1 MPVAEFSAM
10 SESVLIVIA
19 FVMMGIS
26 LVVSIV
32 PFVPGPLLVWA
43 IGLVF
48 ALLNDFERV
57 TYLAFGIMTVI
68 MIAGSTSDYWLQALG
83 FRMKGGS
90 CLTTLG
96 SISGGILGTFFL
108 PIPLFGTVVGMVL
121 GALAVE
127 LMRVGDLRS
136 ALAAG
141 RTSLELYLIGVAFE
155 LTASAAIVIVFALSL
170 WATG

>member
-1 MPVAEFSAM
+1 M
-10 SESVLIVIA
+10 SESVMILVA

-26 LVVSIV
+26 LLVSIV
-32 PFVPGPLLVWA
+32 PFVPGPLLIWA
-43 IGLVF
+43 VGLVF
-48 ALLNDFERV
+48 AILNDFERV

-68 MIAGSTSDYWLQALG
+68 MIAGATSDYWLQALG

-96 SISGGILGTFFL
+96 SIGGGILGTFFL

-127 LMRVGDLRS
+127 LMRVGDMRS
-136 ALAAG
+136 ALEAG

-155 LTASAAIVIVFALSL
+155 LTAGVAIVIVFAVSL